1 MMVGN
6 TTACGDNRSP
16 RSGTA
21 VTLDLTMEPDA
32 AGWTATPADPS
43 AGTLSL
49 RFEQGAGGQPPV
61 VALIGTARGFAD
73 DQGLAIGT
81 QAPVPNGTRVTF
93 GATGT
98 EAVPLSG
105 GLALQQFAQGTF
117 TGTIVFSGNGLT
129 STCPAGT
136 VAWTM
141 RRLD

>member
-1 MMVGN
+1 MAGD

-21 VTLDLTMEPDA
+21 VALDLTMQPDA
-32 AGWTATPADPS
+32 AGWTATPADAS

-49 RFEQGAGGQPPV
+49 RFEQGPGAQPPI
-61 VALIGTARGFAD
+61 VALIGTARGFAN
-73 DQGLAIGT
+73 DQGIATGT
-81 QAPVPNGTRVTF
+81 QAPVPTGTRVTF

-105 GLALQQFAQGTF
+105 GLAFQQFAQGTF
-117 TGTIVFSGNGLT
+117 TGTIVFSRNGLT

-136 VAWTM
+136 VAWTLT
-141 RRLD
+141 RLG